1 MSTMENKWKNMSL
14 GELVQTL
21 EGLEMEG
28 KEFYVGG
35 TDDEPIIHAVKE
47 EEEED

>member
-1 MSTMENKWKNMSL
+1 MENKWKNMSL

-35 TDDEPIIHAVKE
+35 TDTKPVILAVKNE
-47 EEEED
+47 EEI